1 MLLPFSPRLL
11 RLWRERRGYLQ
22 ADLARRCTEQ
32 GTPVSRL
39 QVIRAETGRNRPQP
53 RILVAFAMALG
64 VEVEDLLAEPEEGCE
79 GQDS

>member
-1 MLLPFSPRLL
+1 M
-11 RLWRERRGYLQ
+11 
-22 ADLARRCTEQ
+22 
-32 GTPVSRL
+32 SRF

-64 VEVEDLLAEPEEGCE
+64 IEVEDLLAEPEEGCE